1 MNTKELRLQMGEN
14 VRQCRTD
21 RGYTQEVLA
30 EKCGFT
36 APYCS
41 QIETGARLMSLPKFI
56 TLVEALDTTPTVL
69 VYGKSKNERIEHI
82 MNVLSDMSEN
92 DVAYVEKMVLLAKD
106 WLNKK

>member
-1 MNTKELRLQMGEN
+1 MRFYCAILLANRNWCTLN
-14 VRQCRTD
+14 VAAEIYYACRGI
-21 RGYTQEVLA
+21 GY
-30 EKCGFT
+30 
-36 APYCS
+36 P
-41 QIETGARLMSLPKFI
+41 
-56 TLVEALDTTPTVL
+56 TPTVL